1 MLESKSTR
9 RGVRICPTCQGRVGY
24 RSKVCKHC
32 WKSGSSARPTAT
44 AKHRNAKQQKNKA
57 NDRRKTRTV
66 GAKARILLENT
77 VAESSS
83 SGSVEDYDMIITDLK
98 SDESLIYVNVPTN
111 SPDLE
116 TISNIDSELNG
127 TANRSL
133 SLENEC
139 QMDVMKSSNS
149 DIVYKEQTHVE
160 VNESEENGFD
170 KEQNEM
176 VMVPSVNY
184 FGEVN
189 KPTSELSQNQE
200 SSQGF
205 TSCRSSSVSS
215 LSAMPVGRDYEELSQ
230 NMGFGQGT
238 NNLVD
243 SLSDGSAITIT
254 NEKNNV
260 RTYVDAR
267 DKSNNVGKN
276 SVNDVGNL
284 DTDASDKSTG
294 DENIRKEEEIAV
306 RETSESMNS
315 EDQGL
320 SNIVF
325 KNVTC
330 NSSAL
335 STLAS
340 QNEDPNSPVLLVD
353 GNSIDSVTNS
363 QTLESKD
370 YDVYMKTVTSEEGA
384 VFDNTGVN
392 PMPGVGSGGDSTGIV
407 AEIKV
412 RSEQRAGNEKKKRKF
427 WQEFHDKRKKG
438 RVSSVQFVRIE
449 PKPFVQVGDSKK
461 SDEGTVK
468 QNR

>member
-1 MLESKSTR
+1 M
-9 RGVRICPTCQGRVGY
+9 
-24 RSKVCKHC
+24 
-32 WKSGSSARPTAT
+32 
-44 AKHRNAKQQKNKA
+44 
-57 NDRRKTRTV
+57 
-66 GAKARILLENT
+66 LENT

-83 SGSVEDYDMIITDLK
+83 SGSVEDYDVIITDLK

-111 SPDLE
+111 SSDLE

-160 VNESEENGFD
+160 VNESEENSFD
-170 KEQNEM
+170 KEQSEM

-189 KPTSELSQNQE
+189 KSSSELSQNQE

-230 NMGFGQGT
+230 NMGFGQDT
-238 NNLVD
+238 NNLVE
-243 SLSDGSAITIT
+243 SLSDGSAIAIT

-260 RTYVDAR
+260 RTYVDVR

-284 DTDASDKSTG
+284 DADAFDKSTG

-315 EDQGL
+315 EGQGL

-325 KNVTC
+325 KNVTS
-330 NSSAL
+330 NSPAL
-335 STLAS
+335 CTLAS
-340 QNEDPNSPVLLVD
+340 QNEDPSSPVLLVD
-353 GNSIDSVTNS
+353 GNSIDSVQNS

-370 YDVYMKTVTSEEGA
+370 YDVYMKTVTSEDDA

-392 PMPGVGSGGDSTGIV
+392 PTPEVGSGGDSTDIV

-461 SDEGTVK
+461 NNQGTVK

>member
-1 MLESKSTR
+1 M
-9 RGVRICPTCQGRVGY
+9 
-24 RSKVCKHC
+24 
-32 WKSGSSARPTAT
+32 
-44 AKHRNAKQQKNKA
+44 
-57 NDRRKTRTV
+57 
-66 GAKARILLENT
+66 LENT

-83 SGSVEDYDMIITDLK
+83 SGSVEDYDVIITDLK
-98 SDESLIYVNVPTN
+98 SEESLIYVNVPTN
-111 SPDLE
+111 SSDLE

-139 QMDVMKSSNS
+139 QMGVMKSSNS
-149 DIVYKEQTHVE
+149 GIVYKEQTHVE
-160 VNESEENGFD
+160 VNEGVENSFD

-189 KPTSELSQNQE
+189 KSGSELSQNQE

-230 NMGFGQGT
+230 NMGFGRGT

-276 SVNDVGNL
+276 SVNDLGNL
-284 DTDASDKSTG
+284 DADASDKSTG

-340 QNEDPNSPVLLVD
+340 QNEDSNSPVLLVD

-412 RSEQRAGNEKKKRKF
+412 RSEQRAGNEKKKRKC